1 MPGLLFL
8 QLLLSILLRLT
19 IFSNAA
25 KVGDGCLADRDCGA
39 GLHCDA
45 CGSRCSRITP
55 IDPKTIGK
63 ELPFNKYSWLTTHN
77 SYALAGAK
85 SATGSDLITFTNQ
98 QDTVTSQ
105 LKNGVRGLM
114 LDMYDFE
121 GDIWLCHSFGG
132 SCYNFTAFQPAINVL
147 KEIQV
152 FLQANPAE
160 VITIFIEDYVRS
172 SLGLTKVFSAS
183 GLSKYLFPL
192 SKMPKNGADWPLLS
206 DMISKNYR
214 LLVFTSIKSK
224 EASEGIAYEW
234 NYVVENQYGDDG
246 MKAGSCLSREESSP
260 LNTYSKSLVLMNY
273 FPSDPNSTAAC
284 AENSAPLL
292 SMLDTCHNLS
302 GNRWPNFIAVDFY
315 KTSILR
321 GIALGLTCPRHTSR
335 QRSRIVISP
344 TSSSFLAL
352 DAYKRQ
358 RLMSGMQTLKNHFL
372 EFIFLNICSSTLSRL
387 VTQDENIVGFLR
399 LGGGG
404 IQEPLTRNGLVGSWE
419 AQEGVLAAW
428 GLAGRRVWGL
438 DDEFSL
444 ESRSVVTSV
453 KVKVTVVT

>member
-1 MPGLLFL
+1 MPGLLSL
-8 QLLLSILLRLT
+8 QLLLSILLPLT

-121 GDIWLCHSFGG
+121 SDIWLCHSFGG

-246 MKAGSCLSREESSP
+246 MKAGSCPSRAESSP
-260 LNTYSKSLVLMNY
+260 MNTYSKSLVLMNY

-315 KTSILR
+315 KESDGGGASEATDVAN
-321 GIALGLTCPRHTSR
+321 GHMVCGCDNIAFCKSNATFGTCDVPPSPPPNA
-335 QRSRIVISP
+335 SNEPGSSP
-344 TSSSFLAL
+344 TVPAQKSSN
-352 DAYKRQ
+352 AYLLGGSPQSTWTFK
-358 RLMSGMQTLKNHFL
+358 LMSASAILIL
-372 EFIFLNICSSTLSRL
+372 LC
-387 VTQDENIVGFLR
+387 
-399 LGGGG
+399 
-404 IQEPLTRNGLVGSWE
+404 
-419 AQEGVLAAW
+419 
-428 GLAGRRVWGL
+428 
-438 DDEFSL
+438 
-444 ESRSVVTSV
+444 
-453 KVKVTVVT
+453 